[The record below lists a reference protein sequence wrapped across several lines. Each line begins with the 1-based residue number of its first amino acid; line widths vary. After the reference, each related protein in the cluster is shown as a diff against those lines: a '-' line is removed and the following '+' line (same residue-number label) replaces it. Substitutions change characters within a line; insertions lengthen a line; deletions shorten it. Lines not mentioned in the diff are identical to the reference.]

1 MSSASTR
8 RAPVVGDP
16 GQRVGQVGRPVAV
29 APVDRQVEAVRREVG
44 LERRDQRAVLR
55 VDRAD
60 AAEAEVVL
68 ADLQQPLA
76 RDARG
81 RA

>member
-8 RAPVVGDP
+8 RAAVVGEP
-16 GQRVGQVGRPVAV
+16 GQLVGEVRRPVAV
-29 APVDRQVEAVRREVG
+29 APVDRQVQAVRREVG

-60 AAEAEVVL
+60 PAEAEVVL
-68 ADLQQPLA
+68 AHLLQPLA

-81 RA
+81 RG